1 MGTLL
6 QSDAGYLFALDNDV
20 IMNEPNELDAYIKSK
35 RIQECKDS

>member
-20 IMNEPNELDAYIKSK
+20 IMNEPNESLHSWILFDFI
-35 RIQECKDS
+35 

>member
-35 RIQECKDS
+35 GSKNVKIH